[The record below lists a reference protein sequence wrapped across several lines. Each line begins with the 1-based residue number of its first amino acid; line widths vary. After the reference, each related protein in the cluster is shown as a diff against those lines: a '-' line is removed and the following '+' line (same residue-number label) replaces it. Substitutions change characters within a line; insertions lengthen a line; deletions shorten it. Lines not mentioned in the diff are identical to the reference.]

1 MFEGNAEQRLRHTRL
16 VWDFPVRVAHW
27 LLVISIA
34 GCYVTSRFTY
44 EFTWHKYCG
53 YAVLVLATF
62 RSIWGLLG
70 TRHARFSHF
79 VVGPKQV
86 WHYLS
91 TMWVK
96 TNTQISVGHNPLGG
110 WSIVAMLVLMIA
122 QAGTGLFAN
131 DEIANVGPLY
141 GWVADPVSTGF
152 TSAHHI
158 IFKGIAALVAL
169 HIVAIAFYGC
179 VLKTNLLT
187 PMVTGRKPAQWV
199 PESQAIGNSRTWL
212 AILIILILVSI
223 LAAIVTSAPRAS
235 LSIF

>member
-1 MFEGNAEQRLRHTRL
+1 
-16 VWDFPVRVAHW
+16 
-27 LLVISIA
+27 
-34 GCYVTSRFTY
+34 
-44 EFTWHKYCG
+44 
-53 YAVLVLATF
+53 
-62 RSIWGLLG
+62 
-70 TRHARFSHF
+70 
-79 VVGPKQV
+79 
-86 WHYLS
+86 
-91 TMWVK
+91 
-96 TNTQISVGHNPLGG
+96 
-110 WSIVAMLVLMIA
+110 MIA

-131 DEIANVGPLY
+131 DEIAHVGPLY
-141 GWVADPVSTGF
+141 GWVSDPFSTNF
-152 TSAHHI
+152 TKVHHI

-212 AILIILILVSI
+212 AIFIILILVSI